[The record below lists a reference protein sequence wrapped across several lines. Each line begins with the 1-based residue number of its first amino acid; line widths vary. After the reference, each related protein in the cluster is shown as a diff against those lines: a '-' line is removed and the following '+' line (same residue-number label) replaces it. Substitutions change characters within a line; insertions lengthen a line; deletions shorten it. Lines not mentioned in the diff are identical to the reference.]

1 MSTAAAWD
9 ALPLPAPAGR
19 SRLVVIE
26 GGSGSSAASRRGGAA
41 WVLAVPRWMRLA
53 VTLSVVAVAMSM
65 ALGLGAG
72 GAGAATAP
80 LGSVEVR
87 AGQTLSEI
95 ARAEMPGI
103 ATVEAVARI
112 QLANEMPSTEVTAGQ
127 VLVIPAY

>member
-9 ALPLPAPAGR
+9 ALPLPIPAGR
-19 SRLVVIE
+19 SHLVVIE
-26 GGSGSSAASRRGGAA
+26 GGDEASASPRQGVAA

-65 ALGLGAG
+65 ALGVGAG
-72 GAGAATAP
+72 GSGATAAP

-112 QLANEMPSTEVTAGQ
+112 QLANEMPSTQITAGQ